1 VSSRQTEITLIV
13 AIAIALVAPV
23 VWRAV
28 RRQFD
33 PFEPILLFALAYG
46 VMFVVRP
53 SAMLATGEVVVPGPL
68 RALDVSET
76 FTQMLVLACIGAI
89 AFVGGYALPLGPRL
103 ARRLRPPP
111 EPRDVR
117 RLALVAA
124 FVAGLGVAAFAVFVI
139 STDGPKAL
147 RLLLGGRSDEL
158 SEAIGASSK
167 YPLVGSFLVLP
178 AATTFVALALKRR
191 TPLVVAAAACSSAL
205 VLLRAVPTGSRAL
218 LLVFLGSVLVLYYV
232 RRVSR
237 PSMLFLCVLAAVAL
251 TGSTFLSDLRG
262 RADRGESV
270 GDTAANIATDPSRIL
285 TPLSR
290 GPDSEMAA
298 TLAAALEVIPE
309 KLPFAFGRATVG
321 DLFVRPI
328 PRTIWEGKPEPPRR
342 TLVATIW
349 PFEYGRGSINPEF
362 SVLLYLYWDFWIVG
376 VALGLVFYGVI
387 FRFLYEYF
395 LLNRNLLVIQVF
407 FSLSLWFLVVAVR
420 DSPVDT
426 LAGFSFTAL
435 PVLAIF
441 AVARRLEG
449 PESVEREL
457 AASSGTG

>member
-1 VSSRQTEITLIV
+1 VSSRHVDVALIV
-13 AIAIALVAPV
+13 AIAIALLAPV

-33 PFEPILLFALAYG
+33 PFEPIALFALAYG

-76 FTQMLVLACIGAI
+76 FTQMLLLACVGAI
-89 AFVGGYALPLGPRL
+89 AFVGGYALPLGPGL

-111 EPRDVR
+111 EPRDFR
-117 RLALVAA
+117 RLTLVAV
-124 FVAGLGVAAFAVFVI
+124 FVASLGVAAFAAFLI
-139 STDGPKAL
+139 SADGPKAL
-147 RLLLGGRSDEL
+147 LLFLEGRSDEL
-158 SEAIGASSK
+158 TEAIGASSK
-167 YPLVGSFLVLP
+167 YPLVASFLVLP
-178 AATTFVALALKRR
+178 AATTFVALALRRR
-191 TPLVVAAAACSSAL
+191 TPVVVAAAACSSGL
-205 VLLRAVPTGSRAL
+205 VLLRAVPTGNRAL
-218 LLVFLGSVLVLYYV
+218 LLVFLGSVLVLYYLW
-232 RRVSR
+232 RASR
-237 PSMLFLCVLAAVAL
+237 PSVLFLCVLAAVAL

-298 TLAAALEVIPE
+298 TFAAALEVIPE
-309 KLPFAFGRATVG
+309 KLPFEFGRTTVG
-321 DLFVRPI
+321 DLVVRPI
-328 PRTIWEGKPEPPRR
+328 PRTLWEGKPEPPRR
-342 TLVATIW
+342 TLIATIW
-349 PFEYGRGSINPEF
+349 PVEYSRGSINPEF
-362 SVLLYLYWDFWIVG
+362 SVLLYLYWDFWIMG
-376 VALGLVFYGVI
+376 VAVGLAFYGVV

-395 LLNRNLLVIQVF
+395 LRNQGILVMQVF

-420 DSPVDT
+420 DSPVDM
-426 LAGFSFTAL
+426 LASFSFTAL
-435 PVLAIF
+435 PAIAIF
-441 AVARRLEG
+441 AVARKLEG
-449 PESVEREL
+449 PEAVEREI